1 MRRRGK
7 HAGSSGSWLRASLA
21 AFRPAARLAR
31 DRAAPAASVIGLLIC
46 AVVVISP
53 AGTAA
58 DADVE
63 ALTESVPLSASSFAG
78 TPAVG
83 ALLQGGPHGSHFCTA
98 SVVNS
103 PARDLVVTAAH
114 CVSSFAGNPGS
125 ITFAPGYHDGQAPY
139 GTWTVKAIFTSQKW
153 QSRGDQDDD
162 VAFLAVQ
169 GQVQRYTGAEELAQ
183 TAQTVSSAGRGGAI
197 VRVIGYPD
205 GQGSPVTCQNHI
217 SMLSPTQMEF
227 DCKGYT
233 DGTSGGPFLTDINA
247 LTGTGTIAG
256 VVGGYQQG
264 GYTPDVSYSPVF
276 GPDVRALYRSA
287 IGQS

>member
-1 MRRRGK
+1 M
-7 HAGSSGSWLRASLA
+7 
-21 AFRPAARLAR
+21 
-31 DRAAPAASVIGLLIC
+31 
-46 AVVVISP
+46 
-53 AGTAA
+53 
-58 DADVE
+58 
-63 ALTESVPLSASSFAG
+63 
-78 TPAVG
+78 
-83 ALLQGGPHGSHFCTA
+83 
-98 SVVNS
+98 
-103 PARDLVVTAAH
+103 
-114 CVSSFAGNPGS
+114 
-125 ITFAPGYHDGQAPY
+125 
-139 GTWTVKAIFTSQKW
+139 
-153 QSRGDQDDD
+153 
-162 VAFLAVQ
+162 
-169 GQVQRYTGAEELAQ
+169 
-183 TAQTVSSAGRGGAI
+183 SSAGRGGAI